1 MIKKMKIK
9 RKIIWILGYL
19 VIDLICVGMGM
30 GVPFFNILLGF
41 PLGWFLA
48 RRLVGSKSGIDEILR
63 KIFNYSLFA
72 SAFTF
77 LILAVLWL
85 SAALT
90 YLFDP
95 TKDIANFGEPQ
106 ILFTPV
112 ASFIG
117 WLVLMVLISPF
128 LQLLT
133 TIFAAY
139 VILLIQKNHL
149 SNQSSEI
156 QRF

>member
-1 MIKKMKIK
+1 MKIK
-9 RKIIWILGYL
+9 KVRFWIFGYI
-19 VIDLICVGMGM
+19 VIDLLCVGMGM

-41 PLGWFLA
+41 PLGWFLV
-48 RRLVGSKSGIDEILR
+48 RKLVSDKVEIFETLR
-63 KIFNYSLFA
+63 KIFNYSLLT

-77 LILAVLWL
+77 LVMAALWL
-85 SAALT
+85 PTSLT

-106 ILFTPV
+106 LLFTPV
-112 ASFIG
+112 ASFFG

-139 VILLIQKNHL
+139 LTILLQKHRL
-149 SNQSSEI
+149 RS
-156 QRF
+156 

>member
-1 MIKKMKIK
+1 
-9 RKIIWILGYL
+9 
-19 VIDLICVGMGM
+19 M

-48 RRLVGSKSGIDEILR
+48 HRVVGEKLEINETLRR
-63 KIFNYSLFA
+63 IFIYSLLA
-72 SAFTF
+72 SVFTF
-77 LILAVLWL
+77 LIMAALWL
-85 SAALT
+85 TASLA
-90 YLFDP
+90 YLSDP
-95 TKDIANFGEPQ
+95 TKDIANFGEPL

-112 ASFIG
+112 ASFYG

-139 VILLIQKNHL
+139 LTLLLQNHPL
-149 SNQSSEI
+149 RS
-156 QRF
+156 R